1 MYSFFMKLTVH
12 GTFGLHGQHVLSRVQ
27 MDSDGV
33 LEFVTNP
40 RHPMVAEDV
49 SVEPAIILVALTNTV
64 QVSAAIVLDW

>member
-1 MYSFFMKLTVH
+1 
-12 GTFGLHGQHVLSRVQ
+12 